1 LSKVIQATSKETLI
15 RIQGHPLESLRLVQ
29 RGISERGPFVI
40 TDFRQVPLEECTPI
54 EISYD
59 LRTDEDYAKL
69 VVKNEGEIIRASQT
83 GDTVTFG
90 WRPQNY
96 AGDYELALV
105 TFNRKGETLRS
116 AQFVIRIIPWKVS
129 EEDFYQLY
137 NDLRERNLQI
147 YNLISPATIEE
158 TKDRQNRSNLMEQAK
173 MLEERIRDLENVV
186 FLISQNPKKQVI
198 HTLEQKLL
206 HEAYGIDY
214 HTLLDL
220 AGSYE
225 RLIPT
230 SNQRIAPQLQEIL
243 THKRTHSPYLPEKVV
258 SRKTEISYDVYENRV
273 LKRFLLMLTEL
284 LSLYSKMVEQELQRK
299 KSEETESDVGVQ
311 SLQNILAKAHHLR
324 RRVSLLLNYPFLQ
337 DVGLAKELVHMTPT
351 LEREVNYRRFYQL
364 YQDFLWSPYFQ
375 TSDVFKLGIKDLP
388 TIYEYWCTL
397 FVCQSV
403 LGLIDRN
410 WGLRTQSILT
420 THRLGYELDI
430 KKRGPLLVMQQGSK
444 SITVYFKMPFTPE
457 SRPYRSYTHAQVPD
471 ITIEVKTENS
481 RQLMI
486 LDPKYRHNL
495 QFGED
500 PESAINKMHVY
511 KDSIRDVDGNKAVS
525 RAFVLYP
532 GEVGKSLEESDKE
545 FKVREEIIGAFAL
558 RPTPREEI
566 DQRKETLLNIVTG
579 LL

>member
-1 LSKVIQATSKETLI
+1 MSKVIQATSKETLI
-15 RIQGHPLESLRLVQ
+15 KIQGHPLESLRLAQGV
-29 RGISERGPFVI
+29 ISERRPFEI
-40 TDFRQVPLEECTPI
+40 TDFRQIPLEECSPI

-59 LRTDEDYAKL
+59 LGTDEDYAKL
-69 VVKNEGEIIRASQT
+69 IVKNEGEITKASQT
-83 GDTVTFG
+83 GHTVTFE
-90 WRPQNY
+90 WKPQNY
-96 AGDYELALV
+96 AGDYQLALV

-116 AQFVIRIIPWKVS
+116 AQFAIRIIPWKVS

-158 TKDRQNRSNLMEQAK
+158 TKDRKKRSNLMEQAK
-173 MLEERIRDLENVV
+173 MLEERISDLENIV
-186 FLISQNPKKQVI
+186 FLISQNPKKKVI

-206 HEAYGIDY
+206 PEAYGIDY
-214 HTLLDL
+214 HTLLEL

-230 SNQRIAPQLQEIL
+230 SNHRIAPQLQQIL
-243 THKRTHSPYLPEKVV
+243 THRRTNSSYLPEKVV
-258 SRKTEISYDVYENRV
+258 SRKTEISYDVYENRI

-299 KSEETESDVGVQ
+299 KSEETESEGVQ
-311 SLQNILAKAHHLR
+311 SLQNILAKAHQLR

-337 DVGLAKELVHMTPT
+337 DVGIVPELVHMTPT

-364 YQDFLWSPYFQ
+364 YQEFLWSPYFQ
-375 TSDVFKLGIKDLP
+375 KSDVFKLGIKDLP

-397 FVCQSV
+397 FVCQSM
-403 LGLIDRN
+403 LGLVDQN
-410 WGLRTQSILT
+410 WVLRTQSILA

-444 SITVYFKMPFTPE
+444 SIWVYYKMAFAPE
-457 SRPYRSYTHAQVPD
+457 SRPYRSYTHTQVPD

-486 LDPKYRHNL
+486 LDPKYRYNL
-495 QFGED
+495 KFGED

-511 KDSIRDVDGNKAVS
+511 KDSIRDFQGNKAVS
-525 RAFVLYP
+525 KAIVLYP
-532 GEVGKSLEESDKE
+532 GEVGKSLGESDKE
-545 FKVREEIIGAFAL
+545 FKVGEEIIGAFAL
-558 RPTPREEI
+558 RPTPQEEI
-566 DQRKETLLNIVTG
+566 DQRKQKLLNIVTS